1 MGEMTRS
8 DPEQLRA
15 AIKHLLEHTD
25 EAVRLPDALRLGGS
39 EESHARAIQEAAT
52 ELLERHDSDSDSDS
66 ERHGSV

>member
-15 AIKHLLEHTD
+15 AITHLLEHTE
-25 EAVRLPDALRLGGS
+25 EAVRLPEALRFGGS
-39 EESHARAIQEAAT
+39 DERHARAVQEAAA
-52 ELLERHDSDSDSDS
+52 ELIRSRDGDSDS